1 MATKTE
7 RRTATQNR
15 LVAMSHP
22 LRAQVLNVLNE
33 RTASPKEIADQLGEP
48 IPNVSHHAKRLVQLG
63 CAELVDKRQV
73 RGAIEHFY
81 RAIERPWV
89 DAEEWN
95 ELDPLVAEN
104 FVCAIMQSGLDDFIS
119 SVKAKMVGSD
129 ERFVLSRTRLHLDEQ
144 GMSEALEIQERARGK
159 SWRPRLGP
167 PIVLLPR
174 TRKPPTSPPSLAAS
188 KCRRSTARRAPSRRL
203 RLRSDAADRVP
214 IGRFA
219 MLAIL
224 FEVKLIRI

>member
-7 RRTATQNR
+7 RRTPTQNR

-22 LRAQVLNVLNE
+22 LRARVLTVLNE

-81 RAIERPWV
+81 RAIERPAV

-104 FVCAIMQSGLDDFIS
+104 FVCTIMQAGLDDFVS

-129 ERFVLSRTRLHLDEQ
+129 ERFELSRTRLLLDEQ
-144 GMSEALEIQERARGK
+144 GMTEALEIQERAR
-159 SWRPRLGP
+159 LE
-167 PIVLLPR
+167 I
-174 TRKPPTSPPSLAAS
+174 TEAE
-188 KCRRSTARRAPSRRL
+188 AR
-203 RLRSDAADRVP
+203 AADR
-214 IGRFA
+214 
-219 MLAIL
+219 LANSGGDSIHVTSWL
-224 FEVKLIRI
+224 GCFEVPPLGSDCTP

>member
-7 RRTATQNR
+7 RRSPTHNR

-22 LRAQVLNVLNE
+22 LRAQVLNVLSE

-81 RAIERPWV
+81 RATERPVV
-89 DAEEWN
+89 DTEEWN

-104 FVCAIMQSGLDDFIS
+104 FVCAIMQSGLDDFVA
-119 SVKAKMVGSD
+119 SVKAKMIGTD
-129 ERFVLSRTRLHLDEQ
+129 ERFHLTRTRLVLDEE
-144 GMSEALEIQERARGK
+144 GMNEALEIQERAR
-159 SWRPRLGP
+159 LE
-167 PIVLLPR
+167 IIE
-174 TRKPPTSPPSLAAS
+174 AQ
-188 KCRRSTARRAPSRRL
+188 AR
-203 RLRSDAADRVP
+203 AADR
-214 IGRFA
+214 
-219 MLAIL
+219 LAGSDQRGVHVASL
-224 FEVKLIRI
+224 LGCFEVPPIDGTPAAD

>member
-7 RRTATQNR
+7 RRSPTQNR

-33 RTASPKEIADQLGEP
+33 RVASPKEIADHLGEP

-81 RAIERPWV
+81 RATERTIV
-89 DAEEWN
+89 DLDEWN

-104 FVCAIMQSGLDDFIS
+104 FVCAIMQSGLDDFVS
-119 SVKAKMVGSD
+119 SVKAKMVGTD
-129 ERFVLSRTRLHLDEQ
+129 ERFMLVRTRVLLDEE
-144 GMSEALEIQERARGK
+144 GLSEAVKIQERAYEEI
-159 SWRPRLGP
+159 LE
-167 PIVLLPR
+167 
-174 TRKPPTSPPSLAAS
+174 AQ
-188 KCRRSTARRAPSRRL
+188 AR
-203 RLRSDAADRVP
+203 AADR
-214 IGRFA
+214 
-219 MLAIL
+219 LASSGEDGIHVSTWL
-224 FEVKLIRI
+224 GCFEVPPLSGGGSSA

>member
-7 RRTATQNR
+7 RPTATQNR

-22 LRAQVLNVLNE
+22 LRARVLGVLSE

-81 RAIERPWV
+81 RATERPVV
-89 DAEEWN
+89 DTEEWN

-104 FVCAIMQSGLDDFIS
+104 IVCTIMQTGLDDFTA
-119 SVKAKMVGSD
+119 SVKARMVGSD
-129 ERFVLSRTRLHLDEQ
+129 ERFHLTRTRLVLDEE
-144 GMSEALEIQERARGK
+144 GMTEALEIQERAR
-159 SWRPRLGP
+159 LE
-167 PIVLLPR
+167 IIE
-174 TRKPPTSPPSLAAS
+174 AQ
-188 KCRRSTARRAPSRRL
+188 AR
-203 RLRSDAADRVP
+203 AADRMASS
-214 IGRFA
+214 GEKGMHATSF
-219 MLAIL
+219 LGC
-224 FEVKLIRI
+224 FEVPPVSRAAGDGE

>member
-7 RRTATQNR
+7 RRTPTQNR

-22 LRAQVLNVLNE
+22 LRARVLTVLNE
-33 RTASPKEIADQLGEP
+33 RTASPKEIAEQLGEP

-81 RAIERPWV
+81 RAIERPAV

-104 FVCAIMQSGLDDFIS
+104 FVCTIMQAGLDDFTS

-129 ERFVLSRTRLHLDEQ
+129 ERFELSRTRLLLDEQ
-144 GMSEALEIQERARGK
+144 GMTEALEIQERAR
-159 SWRPRLGP
+159 LE
-167 PIVLLPR
+167 IIE
-174 TRKPPTSPPSLAAS
+174 AE
-188 KCRRSTARRAPSRRL
+188 AR
-203 RLRSDAADRVP
+203 AADR
-214 IGRFA
+214 
-219 MLAIL
+219 LASSGGESIHVTSWL
-224 FEVKLIRI
+224 GCFEVPPLGSDGSTP

>member
-1 MATKTE
+1 MIHCSARLRGEEMATKTE
-7 RRTATQNR
+7 RRSATQNR

-144 GMSEALEIQERARGK
+144 GMSEALEIQERAQGE
-159 SWRPRLGP
+159 
-167 PIVLLPR
+167 IME
-174 TRKPPTSPPSLAAS
+174 AQ
-188 KCRRSTARRAPSRRL
+188 AR
-203 RLRSDAADRVP
+203 AADR
-214 IGRFA
+214 
-219 MLAIL
+219 LAATGEKTTHVTSFFGC
-224 FEVKLIRI
+224 FEVPPIDGAKSTE